1 MKTLIWDNSFKRA
14 FKRMVRKNP
23 RLEGKIFEILELL
36 EADPFTVSLKPYKL
50 KGELEGL
57 WACWVEYDCRIV
69 YTFDV
74 NNDTNEEMI
83 VIIDIGTHD
92 EVY

>member
-36 EADPFTVSLKPYKL
+36 EAD
-50 KGELEGL
+50 
-57 WACWVEYDCRIV
+57 
-69 YTFDV
+69 
-74 NNDTNEEMI
+74 
-83 VIIDIGTHD
+83 
-92 EVY
+92 